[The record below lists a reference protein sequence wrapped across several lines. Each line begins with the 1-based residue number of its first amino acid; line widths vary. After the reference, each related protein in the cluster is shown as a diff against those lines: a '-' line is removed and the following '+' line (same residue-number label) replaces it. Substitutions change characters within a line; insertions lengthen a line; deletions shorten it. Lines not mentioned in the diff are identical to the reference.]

1 MRRWTVQDRY
11 RNEIYLTEERWGHIL
26 EKHDELIGRLD
37 DLLDTLRY
45 GQRRQ
50 EALGPQKYRYR
61 RAYDDLLYGFNHIVA
76 VVVFRYGVS
85 NNAPNNFVITAW
97 GAYIYPKG

>member
-1 MRRWTVQDRY
+1 MRRWTIHDRY
-11 RNEIYLTEERWGHIL
+11 ENEIYLTEERWEHIL
-26 EKHDELIGRLD
+26 EGHDELNGRLD

-50 EALGPQKYRYR
+50 EALDPQRYRYR

-76 VVVFRYGVS
+76 VVVFSYDPSGGPDNLV
-85 NNAPNNFVITAW
+85 ATAW
-97 GAYIYPKG
+97 GAYIRPKE